1 MSYSRAALLRPRRD
15 MHPLTEE
22 KRNWEDFA
30 AQDPFWAVLSQPDRK
45 YGRWDRDAF
54 YRTGEEQIA
63 EVMDNAAR
71 FEVPQ
76 EREAALDF
84 GSGVGR
90 LTRAL
95 AGRFDRAVG
104 VDISQTMVDN
114 ATRLNEDIPN
124 VWFQVN
130 ARPDLGVFE
139 DASFDMVNTR
149 IVLQHLPDR
158 EMIFGYVAEFLR
170 VLRPGGLLA
179 FQLPSGLPLTLRL
192 QPRRN
197 VYLALRRLG
206 LRPRFLYWRL
216 GLHPNRMVAVPKS
229 DVVEFLEARGG
240 RVLDVITRRDPDVH
254 LFEESV
260 YYVTKS

>member
-1 MSYSRAALLRPRRD
+1 MPE
-15 MHPLTEE
+15 LTEE

-45 YGRWDRDAF
+45 YGRWDREAF

-63 EVMDNAAR
+63 EVMDHAAQ
-71 FEVPQ
+71 FELPQ
-76 EREAALDF
+76 NREAALDF

-95 AGRFDRAVG
+95 AARFDRAVG

-114 ATRLNEDIPN
+114 ATRFNEDVPN
-124 VWFQVN
+124 VSFQVN
-130 ARPDLGVFE
+130 ARPDLRVFD
-139 DASFDMVNTR
+139 DASFDLVNTR

-158 EMIFGYVAEFLR
+158 AMILGYVAEFLR
-170 VLRPGGLLA
+170 VLRPGGLLV
-179 FQLPSGLPLTLRL
+179 FQLPSALPFPLRL

-216 GLHPNRMVAVPKS
+216 GLHPNRMVAIPKP
-229 DVVEFLEARGG
+229 DVITFLESHGA
-240 RVLDVITRRDPDVH
+240 RVLDVVTRRDPDVH

-260 YYVTKS
+260 YYVAKD

>member
-1 MSYSRAALLRPRRD
+1 MPE
-15 MHPLTEE
+15 LTEE

-45 YGRWDRDAF
+45 YGRWDREAF

-63 EVMDNAAR
+63 EVMDHAAQ
-71 FEVPQ
+71 FELP
-76 EREAALDF
+76 ENREAALDF

-95 AGRFDRAVG
+95 AARFDRAVG
-104 VDISQTMVDN
+104 VDISQTMVEN
-114 ATRLNEDIPN
+114 ATRFNEDVAN
-124 VWFQVN
+124 VSFQVN
-130 ARPDLGVFE
+130 ARPDLRVFD
-139 DASFDMVNTR
+139 DASFDLVNTR

-158 EMIFGYVAEFLR
+158 SMILGYVAEFLR
-170 VLRPGGLLA
+170 VLRPGGLLV
-179 FQLPSGLPLTLRL
+179 FQLPSALPLPLRL

-197 VYLALRRLG
+197 VYLLLRRLG

-216 GLHPNRMVAVPKS
+216 GLHPNRMVAIPKP
-229 DVVEFLEARGG
+229 DVVEFLEAHGA
-240 RVLDVITRRDPDVH
+240 RVLDVVTRRDPDVH

-260 YYVTKS
+260 YYVARD

>member
-1 MSYSRAALLRPRRD
+1 MPE
-15 MHPLTEE
+15 LTEE

-45 YGRWDRDAF
+45 YGRWDREAF

-63 EVMDNAAR
+63 EVMDHAAQ
-71 FEVPQ
+71 FELP
-76 EREAALDF
+76 ENREAALDF

-95 AGRFDRAVG
+95 AARFDRAVG
-104 VDISQTMVDN
+104 VDISQTMVEN
-114 ATRLNEDIPN
+114 AARFNEDVPN
-124 VWFQVN
+124 VSFQVN
-130 ARPDLGVFE
+130 ARPDLRVFD
-139 DASFDMVNTR
+139 DASFDLVNTR

-158 EMIFGYVAEFLR
+158 AMILGYVAEFLR
-170 VLRPGGLLA
+170 VLRPGGLLV
-179 FQLPSGLPLTLRL
+179 FQLPSALPLPLRL

-197 VYLALRRLG
+197 VYLLLRRLG

-216 GLHPNRMVAVPKS
+216 GLHPNRMVAIPKP
-229 DVVEFLEARGG
+229 DVVEFLEAHGA
-240 RVLDVITRRDPDVH
+240 RVLDVVTRRDPDVH

-260 YYVTKS
+260 YYVAKD

>member
-1 MSYSRAALLRPRRD
+1 MPELA
-15 MHPLTEE
+15 EE

-54 YRTGEEQIA
+54 YRTGEAQIA
-63 EVMDNAAR
+63 EVMEHAAR
-71 FEVPQ
+71 FDLPRGHEL
-76 EREAALDF
+76 ALDF

-95 AGRFDRAVG
+95 AARFDRAVG

-114 ATRLNEDIPN
+114 ATRFNEDVPN
-124 VWFQVN
+124 VSFQVN
-130 ARPDLGVFE
+130 ARPDLRVFDDE
-139 DASFDMVNTR
+139 SFDMVNTR
-149 IVLQHLPDR
+149 IVLQHLADR
-158 EMIFGYVAEFLR
+158 ATIEGYLAEFLR
-170 VLRPGGLLA
+170 VLRSGGLLA
-179 FQLPSGLPLTLRL
+179 FQLPSALPFVLRL

-206 LRPRFLYWRL
+206 LSPRFLYWRL
-216 GLHPNRMVAVPKS
+216 GLHPNRMVAIPKP
-229 DVVEFLEARGG
+229 DVVAFLESNGG
-240 RVLDVITRRDPDVH
+240 RVVDVVTRRDPDVH

-260 YYVTKS
+260 YFVAKD

>member
-1 MSYSRAALLRPRRD
+1 MPE
-15 MHPLTEE
+15 LTEE

-54 YRTGEEQIA
+54 YRTGEAQVA
-63 EVMDNAAR
+63 EVMEHAAPFDLPR
-71 FEVPQ
+71 GHEL
-76 EREAALDF
+76 ALDF

-95 AGRFDRAVG
+95 AARFDRAVG
-104 VDISQTMVDN
+104 VDISQTMVEN
-114 ATRLNEDIPN
+114 ATRFNEDVPN
-124 VWFQVN
+124 VSFQVN
-130 ARPDLGVFE
+130 AREDLRVFD
-139 DASFDMVNTR
+139 DASFDLVNTR

-158 EMIFGYVAEFLR
+158 AMILGYVAEFLR
-170 VLRPGGLLA
+170 VLRPGGLLV
-179 FQLPSGLPLTLRL
+179 FQLPSALPLPLRL

-216 GLHPNRMVAVPKS
+216 GLHPNRMVAIPKP
-229 DVVEFLEARGG
+229 DVVEFLESHGA
-240 RVLDVITRRDPDVH
+240 RVLDVVTRRDPDVH

-260 YYVTKS
+260 YYVAKD

>member
-1 MSYSRAALLRPRRD
+1 MPE
-15 MHPLTEE
+15 LTEE

-45 YGRWDRDAF
+45 YGRWDREDF
-54 YRTGEEQIA
+54 YRTGEVQIA
-63 EVMDNAAR
+63 EVMDHAAQFGLPR
-71 FEVPQ
+71 G
-76 EREAALDF
+76 RDAALDF

-95 AGRFDRAVG
+95 ASRFDRAVG

-114 ATRLNEDIPN
+114 ATRFNEDVPN
-124 VWFQVN
+124 VSFQVN
-130 ARPDLGVFE
+130 AREDLRVFD
-139 DASFDMVNTR
+139 DASFDLVNTR

-158 EMIFGYVAEFLR
+158 AMILGYVAEFLR
-170 VLRPGGLLA
+170 VLRPGGLLV
-179 FQLPSGLPLTLRL
+179 FQLPSALPLPLRL

-197 VYLALRRLG
+197 VYLVLRRLG
-206 LRPRFLYWRL
+206 LRPHFLYWRL
-216 GLHPNRMVAVPKS
+216 GLHPNRMVAIPKP
-229 DVVEFLEARGG
+229 DVVEYLESRGA

-260 YYVTKS
+260 YYVAKD

>member
-1 MSYSRAALLRPRRD
+1 MPE
-15 MHPLTEE
+15 LTEE

-30 AQDPFWAVLSQPDRK
+30 AQYPFWAVLSQPDRK
-45 YGRWDRDAF
+45 YGRWDREAF
-54 YRTGEEQIA
+54 YQTGEEQIA
-63 EVMDNAAR
+63 EVMDHAAQ
-71 FEVPQ
+71 FELPQ
-76 EREAALDF
+76 NREAALDF

-95 AGRFDRAVG
+95 AARFDRAVG

-114 ATRLNEDIPN
+114 ATRFNEDVPN
-124 VWFQVN
+124 VSFQVN
-130 ARPDLGVFE
+130 ARPDLRVFD
-139 DASFDMVNTR
+139 DASFDLVNTR

-158 EMIFGYVAEFLR
+158 AMILGYVAEFLR
-170 VLRPGGLLA
+170 VLRPGGLLV
-179 FQLPSGLPLTLRL
+179 FQLPSALPFPLRL

-216 GLHPNRMVAVPKS
+216 GLHPNRMVAIPKP
-229 DVVEFLEARGG
+229 DVIAFLESHGA
-240 RVLDVITRRDPDVH
+240 RVLDVVTRRDPDVH

-260 YYVTKS
+260 YYVAKD

>member
-1 MSYSRAALLRPRRD
+1 MPE
-15 MHPLTEE
+15 LTEE

-45 YGRWDRDAF
+45 YGRWDRDDF
-54 YRTGEEQIA
+54 YRTGEVQIA
-63 EVMDNAAR
+63 EVMDHSAQ
-71 FEVPQ
+71 FDLPGG
-76 EREAALDF
+76 REAALDF

-114 ATRLNEDIPN
+114 ATRFNEDVPN
-124 VWFQVN
+124 VSFQVN
-130 ARPDLGVFE
+130 ARPDLSVFE

-158 EMIFGYVAEFLR
+158 EMILGYVAEFLR
-170 VLRPGGLLA
+170 VLRPGGLLV
-179 FQLPSGLPLTLRL
+179 FQLPSALPFPLRL

-197 VYLALRRLG
+197 VYLVLRRLG
-206 LRPRFLYWRL
+206 LRPHFLYWRL
-216 GLHPNRMVAVPKS
+216 GLHPNRMVAIPKA
-229 DVVEFLEARGG
+229 DVVAFLESHGA
-240 RVLDVITRRDPDVH
+240 RVLDVVTRRDPDVH

-260 YYVTKS
+260 YYVTKD

>member
-1 MSYSRAALLRPRRD
+1 MPE
-15 MHPLTEE
+15 LTEE

-45 YGRWDRDAF
+45 YGRWDREDF
-54 YRTGEEQIA
+54 YRTGEVQIA
-63 EVMDNAAR
+63 EVMDHAEQFGLPR
-71 FEVPQ
+71 T
-76 EREAALDF
+76 REAALDF

-95 AGRFDRAVG
+95 AARFDRAVG

-114 ATRLNEDIPN
+114 ATRFNEDVPN
-124 VWFQVN
+124 VSFQVN
-130 ARPDLGVFE
+130 ASPDLSVFE
-139 DASFDMVNTR
+139 DASFDLVNTR

-158 EMIFGYVAEFLR
+158 AMILGYVAEFLR
-170 VLRPGGLLA
+170 VLRPGGLLV
-179 FQLPSGLPLTLRL
+179 FQLPSALPLPLRL

-197 VYLALRRLG
+197 VYLVLRRLG

-216 GLHPNRMVAVPKS
+216 GLHPNRMVAIPKP
-229 DVVEFLEARGG
+229 DVIAFLESHGA
-240 RVLDVITRRDPDVH
+240 RVLDVVTRRDPDVH

-260 YYVTKS
+260 YYVAKD

>member
-1 MSYSRAALLRPRRD
+1 MPE
-15 MHPLTEE
+15 LTEE

-45 YGRWDRDAF
+45 YGRWDREAF

-63 EVMDNAAR
+63 EVMDHAAQ
-71 FEVPQ
+71 FELPRN
-76 EREAALDF
+76 REAALDF

-104 VDISQTMVDN
+104 VDISQTMVEN
-114 ATRLNEDIPN
+114 ATRFNEDVPN
-124 VWFQVN
+124 VSFQVN
-130 ARPDLGVFE
+130 ARPDLRVFD
-139 DASFDMVNTR
+139 DASFDLVNTR

-158 EMIFGYVAEFLR
+158 AMILGYVAEFLR
-170 VLRPGGLLA
+170 VLRPGGLLV
-179 FQLPSGLPLTLRL
+179 FQLPSALPLPLRL

-216 GLHPNRMVAVPKS
+216 GLHPNRMVAIPKP
-229 DVVEFLEARGG
+229 DVVEFLEAHGA
-240 RVLDVITRRDPDVH
+240 RVLDVVTRRDPDVH

-260 YYVTKS
+260 YYVAKD

>member
-1 MSYSRAALLRPRRD
+1 MPELA
-15 MHPLTEE
+15 EE

-45 YGRWDRDAF
+45 YGKWDREAF
-54 YRTGEEQIA
+54 YRTGEVQIA
-63 EVMDNAAR
+63 EVMDHATR
-71 FEVPQ
+71 FDLPTGH
-76 EREAALDF
+76 EAALDF

-114 ATRLNEDIPN
+114 ATRFNDDVPN
-124 VWFQVN
+124 VSFQVN
-130 ARPDLGVFE
+130 ARPDLRVFD

-149 IVLQHLPDR
+149 IVLQHLADR
-158 EMIFGYVAEFLR
+158 ETIEGYLAEFLR

-179 FQLPSGLPLTLRL
+179 FQLPSALPLTLRL

-197 VYLALRRLG
+197 VYLVLRRLG
-206 LRPRFLYWRL
+206 FTPRFLYWRL
-216 GLHPNRMVAVPKS
+216 GLHPNRMVAIAKP
-229 DVVEFLEARGG
+229 DVVAFLEARGG

-260 YYVTKS
+260 YFVTRES

>member
-1 MSYSRAALLRPRRD
+1 MPE
-15 MHPLTEE
+15 LTEE

-45 YGRWDRDAF
+45 YGRWDREAF

-63 EVMDNAAR
+63 EVMDHAAQ
-71 FEVPQ
+71 FELP
-76 EREAALDF
+76 ENREAALDF

-95 AGRFDRAVG
+95 AALFDRAVG
-104 VDISQTMVDN
+104 VDISQTMVEN
-114 ATRLNEDIPN
+114 ATRFNEDVAN
-124 VWFQVN
+124 VSFQVN
-130 ARPDLGVFE
+130 ASPDLRVFD
-139 DASFDMVNTR
+139 DASFDLVNTR

-158 EMIFGYVAEFLR
+158 AMILGYVAEFLR
-170 VLRPGGLLA
+170 VLRPGGLLV
-179 FQLPSGLPLTLRL
+179 FQLPSALPLPLRL

-197 VYLALRRLG
+197 VYLLLRRLG

-216 GLHPNRMVAVPKS
+216 GLHPNRMVALPKP
-229 DVVEFLEARGG
+229 DVVEFLEAHGA
-240 RVLDVITRRDPDVH
+240 RVLDVVTRRDPDVH

-260 YYVTKS
+260 YYVAKD

>member
-1 MSYSRAALLRPRRD
+1 MPE
-15 MHPLTEE
+15 LTEE

-63 EVMDNAAR
+63 EVMDHAEQ
-71 FEVPQ
+71 FELPQ
-76 EREAALDF
+76 NREAALDF

-95 AGRFDRAVG
+95 AARFDRAVG

-114 ATRLNEDIPN
+114 ATRFNEDVPN
-124 VWFQVN
+124 VSFQVN
-130 ARPDLGVFE
+130 ARPDLRVFD
-139 DASFDMVNTR
+139 DASFDLVNTR

-158 EMIFGYVAEFLR
+158 AMILGYVAEFLR
-170 VLRPGGLLA
+170 VLRPGGLLV
-179 FQLPSGLPLTLRL
+179 FQLPSALPFPLRL

-216 GLHPNRMVAVPKS
+216 GLHPNRMVAIPKP
-229 DVVEFLEARGG
+229 DVIAFLESHGA
-240 RVLDVITRRDPDVH
+240 RVLDVVTRRDPDVH

-260 YYVTKS
+260 YYVAKD